1 MHHTDK
7 NNLTDEELR
16 ELQRKE
22 ALSDS
27 EEYDIQDRTYND
39 GPLTR
44 QYILDETIVG
54 GSELVD
60 EEKKKKTSPPIL
72 VVEDESEEDNILIVS
87 DEDPI
92 DTKPIDTTIKEES
105 ILDPPEPKQEEKAV
119 QHLKPIFK
127 ESEKDYID
135 RDTALAEN
143 EEEPTTPAPMREN
156 KVEKSH
162 DRRRGTPSW
171 IKWAGMLFGFI
182 LLIVLCLFLYS
193 YITGYITEK
202 QTLSDE
208 KRAYI
213 ELANKTNEIVLNEDD
228 ICRDF
233 VAVTE
238 NLMLG
243 IITID
248 EYRDSINFLSNCINV
263 ELNSIATYEIV
274 NPEDSP
280 IKAAIIDYLKN
291 TRSIIDLYSQSDLS
305 EDELKLAILKGL
317 NQHLTNRDVRHN
329 NLVTLIYEQADVH
342 EINADHKDQIVM
354 FDIEKP

>member
-1 MHHTDK
+1 MHHTDR

-60 EEKKKKTSPPIL
+60 EEKKKAAPPIL
-72 VVEDESEEDNILIVS
+72 VVEDESEEKDMLIVS

-92 DTKPIDTTIKEES
+92 DEKPTNDITTEEE
-105 ILDPPEPKQEEKAV
+105 ILDHKESEQEDKNIRY
-119 QHLKPIFK
+119 LKPVLK

-135 RDTALAEN
+135 RNTALAECDEN
-143 EEEPTTPAPMREN
+143 TAPVAVN
-156 KVEKSH
+156 KKEKRKKTKEH
-162 DRRRGTPSW
+162 RGIPSW
-171 IKWAGMLFGFI
+171 VKCAGMFLGFI
-182 LLIVLCLFLYS
+182 LLFIICILLYS

-202 QTLSDE
+202 QVLSDE

-233 VAVTE
+233 VSITE

-243 IITID
+243 IVTAD
-248 EYRDSINFLSNCINV
+248 EYRDSVNLLSDRINV

-274 NPEDSP
+274 NPEDSQ

-291 TRSIIDLYSQSDLS
+291 TKSIVDLYSQSDLS
-305 EDELKLAILKGL
+305 EDELKLAILKDL
-317 NQHLTNRDVRHN
+317 NQHLINRDLRHS
-329 NLVTLIYEQADVH
+329 NLVALIYEQANVH
-342 EINADHKDQIVM
+342 DIDADQKDQIVM

>member
-1 MHHTDK
+1 MHHTDR

-60 EEKKKKTSPPIL
+60 EEKKKAAPPIL
-72 VVEDESEEDNILIVS
+72 VVEDESEEDDILIVS

-92 DTKPIDTTIKEES
+92 
-105 ILDPPEPKQEEKAV
+105 EEKPTNDITTEEAV
-119 QHLKPIFK
+119 VDHKESEQENKNIRYLKPVLK

-135 RDTALAEN
+135 RNTALAECDEN
-143 EEEPTTPAPMREN
+143 TAPVAVN
-156 KVEKSH
+156 KHEKRKKTKEH
-162 DRRRGTPSW
+162 RGIPPW
-171 IKWAGMLFGFI
+171 VKCAGMFLGFI
-182 LLIVLCLFLYS
+182 LLFIICILLYS

-202 QTLSDE
+202 QVLSDE

-233 VAVTE
+233 VSITE

-243 IITID
+243 IVTAD
-248 EYRDSINFLSNCINV
+248 EYRDSVNLLSDRIDV

-274 NPEDSP
+274 NPEDSQ

-291 TRSIIDLYSQSDLS
+291 TKAIVDLYSQSDLS
-305 EDELKLAILKGL
+305 EDELKLSILKDL
-317 NQHLTNRDVRHN
+317 NQHLINRNLRHS
-329 NLVTLIYEQADVH
+329 NLVALIYEQANVH
-342 EINADHKDQIVM
+342 NIDADQKDQIVM